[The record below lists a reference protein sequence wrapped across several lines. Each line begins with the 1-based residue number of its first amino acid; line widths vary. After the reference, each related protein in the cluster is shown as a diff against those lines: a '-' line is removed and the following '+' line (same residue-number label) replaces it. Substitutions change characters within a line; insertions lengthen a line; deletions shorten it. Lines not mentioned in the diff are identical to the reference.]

1 MLTHYPN
8 FTKLNISLKN
18 EVEKITNLYDPYSDF
33 NFTSM
38 LCWDFNKNA
47 SLSIIGNNLVI
58 KIPDYLTGEDVYS
71 ILGKDNIDESIKKL
85 LTITPELK
93 LVPELVVENL
103 QRDKELVVLED
114 PDNFDY
120 VYYIPEILNLGGKS
134 NKKQRNKLNQFS
146 ARYNDFT
153 VKHISPTKDVIHRK
167 YLDIFDDWKTRKADD
182 IEQANERKAI
192 GILLDNLVD
201 LDVIITEIRID
212 NVVVGFSINEKLNN
226 ENAICHFQKYLPNYN
241 NIDTALTFFSSNK
254 LLDEGCK
261 YVNWE
266 QDLGLKGLKR
276 NKNEYKPQKFLKK
289 YTIKLG

>member
-1 MLTHYPN
+1 MA
-8 FTKLNISLKN
+8 KLKN
-18 EVEKITNLYDPYSDF
+18 DPIKEKDLVEYLNSYSDF

-47 SLSIIGNNLVI
+47 ALSTIGKNLVI

-71 ILGKDNIDESIKKL
+71 ILGEDNIDESIKKL
-85 LTITPELK
+85 LLTTPELK

-103 QRDKELVVLED
+103 RKDKDFIVLED

-120 VYYIPEILNLGGKS
+120 IYYIPEILNLVGKS

-146 ARYNDFT
+146 ARYNGFV
-153 VKHISPTKDVIHRK
+153 VKHISTSQDIIHKK
-167 YLDIFDDWKTRKADD
+167 YLNIFDNWKTRKTDD
-182 IEQANERKAI
+182 IEQANERRAI
-192 GILLDNLVD
+192 GILLDNIAN
-201 LDVIITEIRID
+201 LDVIITEIQID
-212 NVVVGFSINEKLNN
+212 KVVVGFSINEKLDDK
-226 ENAICHFQKYLPNYN
+226 NAICHFQKYLANYS

-254 LLDEGCK
+254 LLEEGCK

-276 NKNEYKPQKFLKK
+276 NKNEYKPHKFLKK
-289 YTIKLG
+289 YTIKRKD